1 MTRLALEAASGSAPS
16 RPTEARP
23 LSFDEVYRDHVDF
36 LFRATR
42 GFGVA
47 PHVVDDVLQD
57 VFVVV
62 HRRLGEHDGKGAIR
76 SWLVR
81 ILFNVVRDHRRRGR
95 AVRARSSTLD
105 GELDEHLTSDGHDP
119 EQAAALAEARRTLL
133 KILDEMDES
142 QRTVFVL
149 AEVEQ
154 MPVPEVAEAMGT
166 SVNTAYSRLRLARQ
180 HFSAAVE
187 RARTKDEWRQR

>member
-1 MTRLALEAASGSAPS
+1 MTRPESIGAAPSAPRS
-16 RPTEARP
+16 RAV
-23 LSFDEVYRDHVDF
+23 SFDEVYRTHVDF

-42 GFGVA
+42 AFGVA

-62 HRRLGEHDGKGAIR
+62 HRRLPEHDGQGSIR
-76 SWLVR
+76 SWLLK

-95 AVRARSSTLD
+95 GVRARASALD
-105 GELDEHLTSDGHDP
+105 GELDEHLPGQGPDP
-119 EQAAALAEARRTLL
+119 EQAAALEEARRVLL
-133 KILDEMDES
+133 GILDGLDEA

-149 AEVEQ
+149 AEMEE
-154 MPVPEVAEAMGT
+154 MPVPEIAEAMGT

-187 RARTKDEWRQR
+187 RARTRDEWRQR